1 MGSGDVLA
9 WSKPLLKLGRVALA
23 TEDHA
28 SARMYLEMAI
38 ASEPASTESTEAK
51 LLLEQV
57 TQSP

>member
-1 MGSGDVLA
+1 
-9 WSKPLLKLGRVALA
+9 
-23 TEDHA
+23 
-28 SARMYLEMAI
+28 MAI